1 MADNIAAMTPDQ
13 RDELERRIRSQV
25 EAAAL
30 EDAATQALRGYG
42 PEILGFLVNAANDE
56 ELAVDAFPHFSEDLW
71 RGLAGFRW
79 EASLRTWAYTLARHA
94 LVRAARSKRRDRNVG
109 PLSTSAAEAIV
120 AEVRTQTLTFL
131 RTESRNK
138 VATLRAS
145 LSSEEQMLLTLRV
158 DRGLAW
164 RDIAR
169 VLGDFEAA
177 PSNEALT
184 RQVATLRKRF
194 ERIKNRLRTIV
205 A

>member
-1 MADNIAAMTPDQ
+1 MTPDQ

-56 ELAVDAFPHFSEDLW
+56 ELAVDAFSHFSEDLW

>member
-1 MADNIAAMTPDQ
+1 MTPDQ

-56 ELAVDAFPHFSEDLW
+56 ELAVDAFSHFSEDLW

-169 VLGDFEAA
+169 VLGDFEA
-177 PSNEALT
+177 LT

-205 A
+205 AEESR

>member
-56 ELAVDAFPHFSEDLW
+56 ELAVDAFSHFSEDLW